1 MASHKGEMGKVF
13 LAFNVCNCENSTIK
27 HLHESVMFLILAGY
41 GIVVRYDMGER
52 FVFYGITYTTHIF
65 CILANLIF
73 LFARFYA
80 GCLFIPG
87 AHVEKFGWFGL
98 WFAGLGLLGR
108 LDWAG
113 LNERNGS
120 DRIGL
125 WSNRNDTKWNN

>member
-13 LAFNVCNCENSTIK
+13 LAFNICNCENSTIK

-41 GIVVRYDMGER
+41 GIGVQYDMGER
-52 FVFYGITYTTHIF
+52 LIFLWHYIHNTHF
-65 CILANLIF
+65 LYFGQLDF

-80 GCLFIPG
+80 GGLFIPG
-87 AHVEKFGWFGL
+87 AHIEKFGWFGL

-113 LNERNGS
+113 LDERNGS

-125 WSNRNDTKWNN
+125 AKSKRYKME